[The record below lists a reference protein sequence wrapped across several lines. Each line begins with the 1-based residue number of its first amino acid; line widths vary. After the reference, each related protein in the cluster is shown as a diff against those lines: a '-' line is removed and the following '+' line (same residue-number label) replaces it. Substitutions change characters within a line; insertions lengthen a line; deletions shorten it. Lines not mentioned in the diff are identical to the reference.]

1 MSNADSAKPTPTDKP
16 LHRNLV
22 PLDSVQHRQLKL
34 AKTIAD
40 DYSPVAGINAMFVN
54 AVELIDACREY
65 PVVFVRSGQAA
76 ADGTP
81 SKEVVPMAVLGL
93 KRGENLYLD
102 GKTWR
107 ARYVPAHLRAY
118 PFALVRQDENNHLIC
133 FDRDWDGFSDT
144 EGQPL
149 FNEDGQPAELVNN
162 LKEFLQAIDRE
173 LQRTRLFCDRLVE
186 LNVLQEMRFDA
197 KMANGD
203 TLVVDGF
210 LAINEKAMMELPDA
224 TVAELH
230 RQGILSLVYALM
242 TSMGNMRQ
250 LVERRIALGLP
261 A

>member
-1 MSNADSAKPTPTDKP
+1 
-16 LHRNLV
+16 
-22 PLDSVQHRQLKL
+22 
-34 AKTIAD
+34 
-40 DYSPVAGINAMFVN
+40 
-54 AVELIDACREY
+54 
-65 PVVFVRSGQAA
+65 
-76 ADGTP
+76 
-81 SKEVVPMAVLGL
+81 
-93 KRGENLYLD
+93 
-102 GKTWR
+102 
-107 ARYVPAHLRAY
+107 
-118 PFALVRQDENNHLIC
+118 
-133 FDRDWDGFSDT
+133 
-144 EGQPL
+144 
-149 FNEDGQPAELVNN
+149 VNN